1 MKSYKDKYLK
11 YKIKYFNLMNQLG
24 GGWKLYYDEKN
35 GRPYYEN
42 EKGERKW
49 AGFDK
54 GEFSTWKGYPGQ
66 IIISWLPDP
75 KDLKSWNYE
84 REDPYYDKNTGEYYQ
99 YKVNKTNKEDR
110 KLLGSSKTYITLAD
124 GKKEKAYRSAKDIW
138 PIDEELKKHLAL
150 QDIDQRSQL
159 FPPNDSPFKFNVQ
172 ITEKKDEYDSF
183 VSNIEYQ
190 KFSTESMQFADTW
203 LNSMNIPLVNKELRI
218 YKPNRILVYGG
229 LGPTVDFYGNSIK
242 KGDDIRFVPMLYY
255 EQSSKIDENLKKI
268 IIDSLSDNELER
280 EEIKNKLNLF
290 NEYITKDKPIWI
302 KLSWGYSIF
311 CTFNGSDINIELI
324 QAYADYL
331 VPGYLKV
338 MTCFMIKFLKE
349 KYPLMNINK
358 IELSDRTPGAWVK
371 HGFEKIENVTS
382 MTHIYNFEKGS
393 TICDEVK
400 TKFDIDNILYYDF
413 TKVYE

>member
-1 MKSYKDKYLK
+1 MKSYEDKYLK
-11 YKIKYFNLMNQLG
+11 YKTKYFNLKNQLG

-42 EKGERKW
+42 EKGDKKW
-49 AGFDK
+49 AGYDK
-54 GEFSTWKGYPGQ
+54 GEFSTWNGYPGQ

-75 KDLKSWNYE
+75 KDLESFKYK

-99 YKVNKTNKEDR
+99 YKVNKSNKEDR
-110 KLLGSSKTYITLAD
+110 KLLGSSKTYITSAD
-124 GKKEKAYRSAKDIW
+124 GRKEKAYRSAKDIW
-138 PIDEELKKHLAL
+138 PIDEELKK
-150 QDIDQRSQL
+150 QL
-159 FPPNDSPFKFNVQ
+159 FPPNDSPFKFDVQ

-183 VSNIEYQ
+183 ESNIEYQ
-190 KFSTESMQFADTW
+190 KFSTSPGLIQFADTW
-203 LNSMNIPLVNKELRI
+203 LNLMHNPPVNKELRI

-229 LGPTVDFYGNSIK
+229 LGPTVDFYGNSTK
-242 KGDDIRFVPMLYY
+242 QGDNISFVPMLYY

-302 KLSWGYSIF
+302 KLSWGYNIF
-311 CTFNGSDINIELI
+311 CTFNGSDINIELV

-358 IELSDRTPGAWVK
+358 IELSDRTGGAWVK

-382 MTHIYNFEKGS
+382 SMTHIYNFEKGS
-393 TICDEVK
+393 TICNEVK